1 MRFFIKHSHWLY
13 LSFVLAG
20 TLFVLSMYG
29 ANMLRWANNPDF
41 GWRTMYG
48 SGPNYPAEVFEAGEK
63 AGLMV
68 GDTIIAINGHPYRTF
83 DELFLSDIRH
93 KELGL
98 ENRYTVDR
106 DGVRLTITIPNK
118 KVGFKEVLRRS
129 GPVVAMGLVYIFIGV
144 LVFLMKPKA
153 KECWIFFGMT
163 CVIGLV
169 VSFGAPTD
177 LMHPLWLYG
186 VRVFVEAIIPAPI
199 IHLALWFPKRRAFFL
214 KKPWLISIPYLFS
227 LVLVLLQ
234 WMTATAFWNIP
245 GVLNKINLAF
255 LLFSILFFIGSMF
268 WNVIKDSAFTVRLQ
282 SQVILLGTLLGFF
295 IPTADLLSRSYWK
308 FNFLP
313 EPSLSFPV
321 FLVMFPASIG
331 YTIAKHD
338 LFSIDVLVRRTYGY
352 LLSTGAVIIAYGGTV
367 SILNVTFRSSEVARS
382 PVFSLLFALVVV
394 FLFGPMHKRFQGFVD
409 KVFYR
414 QQYDYRKTLREITQA
429 MASMF
434 DAEQIQN
441 TLIGSAVKEMFLE
454 NGMLLLPKDD
464 GKKYEV
470 KIVEGMDFQNLQIKE
485 LVEPDV
491 VLHLLK
497 EKCHPIFRHDVEL
510 NPVYEENREFLKN
523 TFQSFSSD
531 LMMPVMYKDEMRG
544 IISLGRKKS
553 GKMFTLED
561 LDLLSTMVNQG
572 AIALENANLV
582 GQIKHDLTVRNNLA
596 RYLSPQIVDSVI
608 KENVDLNLGG
618 NRKVVTVLFS
628 DIRDFTTLSETMPPD
643 QLVTILNEYFTA
655 MAKIIFANQ
664 GSLDKYI
671 GDALVAV
678 FGSLIP
684 LENSAVPAAQAA
696 IQMMQRMPIL
706 NEQWEKD
713 FHFRMDIGIGLNTG
727 EVFLG
732 NIGSP
737 ERMEFTVI
745 GDAVNVASRFSGLAK
760 PGQILATR
768 ETTDIIQ
775 ETCRCNEL
783 PPSAVKGKTGMLEVF
798 ELPYEAVVIR

>member
-1 MRFFIKHSHWLY
+1 
-13 LSFVLAG
+13 
-20 TLFVLSMYG
+20 
-29 ANMLRWANNPDF
+29 
-41 GWRTMYG
+41 
-48 SGPNYPAEVFEAGEK
+48 
-63 AGLMV
+63 
-68 GDTIIAINGHPYRTF
+68 
-83 DELFLSDIRH
+83 
-93 KELGL
+93 
-98 ENRYTVDR
+98 
-106 DGVRLTITIPNK
+106 
-118 KVGFKEVLRRS
+118 
-129 GPVVAMGLVYIFIGV
+129 
-144 LVFLMKPKA
+144 
-153 KECWIFFGMT
+153 
-163 CVIGLV
+163 
-169 VSFGAPTD
+169 
-177 LMHPLWLYG
+177 
-186 VRVFVEAIIPAPI
+186 
-199 IHLALWFPKRRAFFL
+199 
-214 KKPWLISIPYLFS
+214 
-227 LVLVLLQ
+227 
-234 WMTATAFWNIP
+234 
-245 GVLNKINLAF
+245 
-255 LLFSILFFIGSMF
+255 
-268 WNVIKDSAFTVRLQ
+268 
-282 SQVILLGTLLGFF
+282 
-295 IPTADLLSRSYWK
+295 
-308 FNFLP
+308 
-313 EPSLSFPV
+313 
-321 FLVMFPASIG
+321 
-331 YTIAKHD
+331 
-338 LFSIDVLVRRTYGY
+338 
-352 LLSTGAVIIAYGGTV
+352 
-367 SILNVTFRSSEVARS
+367 
-382 PVFSLLFALVVV
+382 
-394 FLFGPMHKRFQGFVD
+394 
-409 KVFYR
+409 
-414 QQYDYRKTLREITQA
+414 
-429 MASMF
+429 
-434 DAEQIQN
+434 
-441 TLIGSAVKEMFLE
+441 
-454 NGMLLLPKDD
+454 
-464 GKKYEV
+464 
-470 KIVEGMDFQNLQIKE
+470 
-485 LVEPDV
+485 
-491 VLHLLK
+491 
-497 EKCHPIFRHDVEL
+497 L